1 MRIDEKVLVDKVVDG
16 DLNGNG
22 RNRSKTVLPRSYV
35 SPELSSSTW
44 SAHGHKT
51 MSKTC
56 TWVF

>member
-1 MRIDEKVLVDKVVDG
+1 MVDKVVNG
-16 DLNGNG
+16 DLDGNG

-44 SAHGHKT
+44 YVRRHKN

-56 TWVF
+56 TGVF